1 MGRPAPLALTNEKE
15 VQMSKRLFA
24 TAVIASSLVAGL
36 GFSVPAI
43 ADAGNG
49 KVVVSQK
56 DGSITIGNNAIS
68 RTFDVKGGGLKTGKI
83 ENKLGKTDLTP
94 AEGSEEFYIEGLVN
108 TDRVEPENPLTSV
121 KPGASAGL
129 TTVEAIDRNAS
140 EPADPSN
147 AIDGDVNTYW
157 ASTEQANG
165 VQPWFELNFHGDKTF
180 RYLEYTPRVNGSSY
194 ACTGCITKIKVE
206 VPNVDGQGWKL
217 IKEQELKP
225 ANQSGK
231 QEIDLGADTT
241 ASRVR
246 LTATASH
253 HWQAENKNKAA
264 NIAEID
270 VLTSNKKSVIVRAD
284 KDAAKW
290 TVDVSSVQ
298 NGDGQGKDALIDG
311 DPSTYWH
318 SRYNNNGDGTTEKLP
333 VDITLNRGAKGGSFK
348 TLGYVARSTSANGN
362 WQEFEVYASDKKDGL
377 FNESNKLENAAGK
390 TTFKVSYD
398 GVYGDQPGAKWL
410 YFGLKQ
416 SCDKQYVGIRVT
428 KGQGGGYAAGS
439 EIDLFAE
446 EFTSVPGVDAERPV
460 LKASDLELKGEPVV
474 KDTNVTLNDEAKSGK
489 LVTFNFEPKQ
499 FGASTVT
506 VAQKVAMFDGDHYM
520 RKWLEIESSDKTQRF
535 NYIDGEHLNVKDA
548 KNTWT
553 IPTNKGGVVAM
564 DMEKSILG
572 QPFYAEGMFF
582 GSEFPETDTQ
592 IVSGDSDAKVGRSR
606 YWTGKNFADFER
618 DNQLTKDG
626 KYVSWQTV
634 VGASHSD
641 GSDMNVVQ
649 ADFFNYINQISK
661 PSDFRIQY
669 NSWFDNMMFIDDQ
682 NIIESF
688 LAVDKHLNETG
699 VRPIESYVVDDGWN
713 QYRKSA
719 DQYLTGD
726 DLRRNGSVDGKDG
739 LNHEGF
745 WQFNNKFPDGLT
757 PSSNLVQK
765 LGSDFGVWIGPRGG
779 YNYQGNLAGI
789 IADAGNGSA
798 AGGSID
804 VADQRYVTK
813 FKDMAVKWMK
823 DYGVNYW
830 KWDGFADSGQYGAF
844 NSGDGVVGYDENH
857 QHMFGGPNG
866 YYHSTD
872 LWEKW
877 IDLFDEVWKTANEEQ
892 INKLWISL
900 TCYVNPSPW
909 FLQWSNSVWMQC
921 TADRGERT
929 NGVIDDKMNAML
941 TYRDGAYYDF
951 VKNHDFQFPMA
962 NIYNHD
968 PIFGKEGTGIT
979 ADSMD
984 GEQFRNYLYMMGT
997 RGTAFWELYYSDS
1010 IFNDEKY
1017 LINADF
1023 LKWEEENFDMLRNAK
1038 WVGGNPS
1045 STATLA
1051 SGTSGAAGKQ
1061 DAYGFAGFNNAGDE
1075 GIISMRNPAAT
1086 AKKIS
1091 FKLDSG
1097 IGCKSDGSYHVVLD
1111 HVYTEGDKAAA
1122 EAPKTVK
1129 HGQTIEMTLQP
1140 GEVQIWHLSKDGDT
1154 AAPILSKLY
1163 TENNTTLR
1171 VQASEHVSGAKFEVL
1186 VNGKKVELADNAV
1199 KAYADLKTFDITL
1212 PAPYGD
1218 NVKIE
1223 VKAIAG
1229 ADAAGNKLEGSI
1241 ARTGYTGGIIAT
1253 VSEPEC
1259 TTISR
1264 KAASVEGSDGFSAEV
1279 TVVNPVAGKTI
1290 LSQGSQWSISINGE
1304 GKAVFTMNGVTAVS
1318 DVVVPNLA
1326 SVSVARENN
1335 GMMKLYV
1342 NGEIAGSS
1350 FDKKNVDYT
1359 VAKDTIKI
1367 DKAAAEKISNVV
1379 VYDRALGYDEV
1390 TGAPLASLIAR
1401 AKGIQGAVTADSWA
1415 AAGMDQLIAAA
1426 EAAQGDAQVDAF
1438 AKLIDGYNQLLPKQP
1453 EVPEPKFENL
1463 AQGKNV
1469 SAAFVGAAG
1478 DATNAG
1484 SPLSNAVDGSIG
1496 TAYYAIFGKDGQNKP
1511 AYMTVDLGC
1520 ECDIAGVQ
1528 LWRYYGDTRTYDTTA
1543 LVVSNDPKFPADA
1556 SKVLYYSAE
1565 DKTKDLY
1572 NLGVKPTEDL
1582 YVESKDGKLLFG
1594 SADERSGE
1602 KSVRARYVRLYG
1614 NSKVDA
1620 KGGDNHVV
1628 ELKVFGKKVPEP
1640 AKKYQP
1646 YEYDLLCMMAGR
1658 AQAIVDNG
1666 KYFTSESLAKV
1677 EDALKAARKT
1687 IATIDADVE
1696 AGSYTLTYGDV
1707 YKVRAALESAVACA
1721 QERETSDMVPIL
1733 PSEPV
1738 KPSTPLTPLTP
1749 AEPIKPGGSG
1759 ETQGQKPGSSSDKLV
1774 QTGDDSLMLIGGT
1787 AFAAVALA
1795 GAGIALKRRRS
1806 NA

>member
-1 MGRPAPLALTNEKE
+1 M
-15 VQMSKRLFA
+15 
-24 TAVIASSLVAGL
+24 
-36 GFSVPAI
+36 
-43 ADAGNG
+43 
-49 KVVVSQK
+49 
-56 DGSITIGNNAIS
+56 
-68 RTFDVKGGGLKTGKI
+68 
-83 ENKLGKTDLTP
+83 TP

-649 ADFFNYINQISK
+649 ADFFNYISQISK

-719 DQYLTGD
+719 NQYLTGD

-1229 ADAAGNKLEGSI
+1229 ADAAGNKLEDSI

-1326 SVSVARENN
+1326 SISVARENN

-1342 NGEIAGSS
+1342 NGEIAGSA

-1390 TGAPLASLIAR
+1390 AGAPLASLIAR

-1496 TAYYAIFGKDGQNKP
+1496 TAHYAIFGKDGQNKP

-1543 LVVSNDPKFPADA
+1543 LVASNDPKFPADA

-1787 AFAAVALA
+1787 AFAAVVLA

>member
-1 MGRPAPLALTNEKE
+1 MGRPAPLALANEKE

-68 RTFDVKGGGLKTGKI
+68 RTFDVKGGGLKAGKI
-83 ENKLGKTDLTP
+83 ENKLGKTTLNP
-94 AEGSEEFYIEGLVN
+94 ADGSEEFYIEGLVEAK
-108 TDRVEPENPLTSV
+108 RVEPEKSLTSV
-121 KPGASAGL
+121 KPKVLA
-129 TTVEAIDRNAS
+129 TTVAAIDYNTNEKA
-140 EPADPSN
+140 EPGA
-147 AIDGDVNTYW
+147 ALDGNPNTYW
-157 ASTEQANG
+157 ASAEQANG
-165 VQPWFELNFHGDKTF
+165 VQPWFELDFHAEKTF
-180 RYLEYTPRVNGSSY
+180 KRIKYTPRFDNTAKY
-194 ACTGCITKIKVE
+194 DCTGRILKVQVQIPE
-206 VPNVDGQGWKL
+206 GDSWKTVQEFSL
-217 IKEQELKP
+217 NNGKEQGEQTL
-225 ANQSGK
+225 
-231 QEIDLGADTT
+231 DLDAPQT
-241 ASRVR
+241 ATKVR
-246 LTATASH
+246 LVALESFH
-253 HWQAENKNKAA
+253 HDAAKKNKAA

-270 VLTSNKKSVIVRAD
+270 VMDQAGKSVVDRASA
-284 KDAAKW
+284 DASGWAPK
-290 TVDVSSVQ
+290 VDSSSTQ
-298 NGDGQGKDALIDG
+298 GGDAGGAAALIDG
-311 DPSTYWH
+311 NPSTYWH
-318 SRYNNNGDGTTEKLP
+318 SNYGQGSGDTKAPYKVTI
-333 VDITLNRGAKGGSFK
+333 DRGASKGEFQ
-348 TLGYVARSTSANGN
+348 TVAYLPRPQANANGS
-362 WQEFEVYASDKKDGL
+362 WQEFEVYASDTEAGL
-377 FNESNKLENAAGK
+377 FESENKLQNAEGSSEFRAGYDKVWENG
-390 TTFKVSYD
+390 
-398 GVYGDQPGAKWL
+398 QAKWM
-410 YFGLKQ
+410 YFGLKEKC
-416 SCDKQYVGIRVT
+416 SKQFVGIKVT
-428 KGQGGGYAAGS
+428 KGQGGFASAAELDLMS
-439 EIDLFAE
+439 EQ
-446 EFTSVPGVDAERPV
+446 FTSVPGVDAERPV
-460 LKASDLELKGEPVV
+460 LKASELKLKGDPVV
-474 KDTNVTLNDEAKSGK
+474 KDTNVTLNDKAKSGK

-548 KNTWT
+548 KETWT

-572 QPFYAEGMFF
+572 QPFYVEGMFF

-634 VGASHSD
+634 CGASHSD

-719 DQYLTGD
+719 NQYLTGD

-813 FKDMAVKWMK
+813 FKDMAVKWMQ

-877 IDLFDEVWKTANEEQ
+877 IDLFDEVWKTADEEQ

-1051 SGTSGAAGKQ
+1051 SGTSGKAGEQ

-1199 KAYADLKTFDITL
+1199 KAYADLKTFDIT
-1212 PAPYGD
+1212 PTAPYGD

-1241 ARTGYTGGIIAT
+1241 ARTGYTGGIIAI

-1326 SVSVARENN
+1326 SISVARENN

-1342 NGEIAGSS
+1342 NGEIAGSA

-1359 VAKDTIKI
+1359 VAKDAIKV
-1367 DKAAAEKISNVV
+1367 DKAAAEKIANVV

-1390 TGAPLASLIAR
+1390 VGAPLASLIAR
-1401 AKGIQGAVTADSWA
+1401 AKGIQDAVTAESWA

-1426 EAAQGDAQVDAF
+1426 EAAQGDARVDAF
-1438 AKLIDGYNQLLPKQP
+1438 AKLTDGYNQLLPKQP

-1463 AQGKNV
+1463 AQGKNA

-1478 DATNAG
+1478 DATNSG
-1484 SPLSNAVDGSIG
+1484 SPLSNAVDGSID
-1496 TAYYAIFGKDGQNKP
+1496 TAHYAIFGKDGQNKP
-1511 AYMTVDLGC
+1511 AYMTVDLGT
-1520 ECDIAGVQ
+1520 ECDISGVQ

-1556 SKVLYYSAE
+1556 SKVLYYSAG

-1602 KSVRARYVRLYG
+1602 KPVRARYVRLYG

-1677 EDALKAARKT
+1677 EAALKAARKT

-1749 AEPIKPGGSG
+1749 AEPIKPGKPG
-1759 ETQGQKPGSSSDKLV
+1759 KPGSSSDKLV

-1787 AFAAVALA
+1787 AAAALALA
-1795 GAGIALKRRRS
+1795 GAGIALKRRRG

>member
-68 RTFDVKGGGLKTGKI
+68 RTFDVKGGLKTGKI

-719 DQYLTGD
+719 NQYLTGD

-1229 ADAAGNKLEGSI
+1229 ADAAGNKLEDSI

-1326 SVSVARENN
+1326 SISVARENN

-1342 NGEIAGSS
+1342 NGEIAGSA

-1390 TGAPLASLIAR
+1390 AGAPLASLIAR

-1496 TAYYAIFGKDGQNKP
+1496 TAHYAIFGKDGQNKP

-1543 LVVSNDPKFPADA
+1543 LVASNDPKFPADA

>member
-1 MGRPAPLALTNEKE
+1 M
-15 VQMSKRLFA
+15 
-24 TAVIASSLVAGL
+24 
-36 GFSVPAI
+36 
-43 ADAGNG
+43 
-49 KVVVSQK
+49 
-56 DGSITIGNNAIS
+56 
-68 RTFDVKGGGLKTGKI
+68 
-83 ENKLGKTDLTP
+83 
-94 AEGSEEFYIEGLVN
+94 
-108 TDRVEPENPLTSV
+108 
-121 KPGASAGL
+121 
-129 TTVEAIDRNAS
+129 
-140 EPADPSN
+140 
-147 AIDGDVNTYW
+147 
-157 ASTEQANG
+157 
-165 VQPWFELNFHGDKTF
+165 
-180 RYLEYTPRVNGSSY
+180 
-194 ACTGCITKIKVE
+194 
-206 VPNVDGQGWKL
+206 
-217 IKEQELKP
+217 
-225 ANQSGK
+225 
-231 QEIDLGADTT
+231 
-241 ASRVR
+241 
-246 LTATASH
+246 TATASH
-253 HWQAENKNKAA
+253 HWQDENKNKAA

-270 VLTSNKKSVIVRAD
+270 VLTSDKKSIIVRAD

-311 DPSTYWH
+311 NLNTYWH

-348 TLGYVARSTSANGN
+348 TIGYVARSTSANGN
-362 WQEFEVYASDKKDGL
+362 WQEFEVYASDKKDSL
-377 FNESNKLENAAGK
+377 FNEANKLENAAGK

-428 KGQGGGYAAGS
+428 KGQGGSYAAGS

-446 EFTSVPGVDAERPV
+446 EFTSTPGVDAERPV
-460 LKASDLELKGEPVV
+460 LKASDLELKGKPVV
-474 KDTNVTLNDEAKSGK
+474 EDTNVTLNDKAKSGK

-535 NYIDGEHLNVKDA
+535 NYIDGEHLNIKDA

-606 YWTGKNFADFER
+606 YWTGKNFDDFKR

-719 DQYLTGD
+719 NQYLTGD

-779 YNYQGNLAGI
+779 YNYQGNLASI

-813 FKDMAVKWMK
+813 FKDMAVKWMQ

-877 IDLFDEVWKTANEEQ
+877 IDLFDEVWKTADEEQ

-968 PIFGKEGTGIT
+968 PIFGKEGTGIS

-1051 SGTSGAAGKQ
+1051 SGTSGSAGEQ

-1154 AAPILSKLY
+1154 AAPTLSKLY

-1199 KAYADLKTFDITL
+1199 KAYADLKTFDIAL

-1229 ADAAGNKLEGSI
+1229 TDAAGNKLEGSI

-1326 SVSVARENN
+1326 SISVARENN

-1342 NGEIAGSS
+1342 NGEIAGSA

-1390 TGAPLASLIAR
+1390 AGAPLASLIAR

-1438 AKLIDGYNQLLPKQP
+1438 VKLTDGYNQLLPKQP

-1463 AQGKNV
+1463 AQGKNA
-1469 SAAFVGAAG
+1469 SAAFLDGNG
-1478 DATNAG
+1478 DATNSG
-1484 SPLSNAVDGSIG
+1484 SPLSNAVDGSID
-1496 TAYYAIFGKDGQNKP
+1496 TAHYAIFGKDGQNKP

-1520 ECDIAGVQ
+1520 ECDITGVQ

-1572 NLGVKPTEDL
+1572 NLGAKPTEDL

-1602 KSVRARYVRLYG
+1602 KPVRARYVRLYG

-1666 KYFTSESLAKV
+1666 KYFTAESLAKV
-1677 EDALKAARKT
+1677 EAALKAARKA

-1787 AFAAVALA
+1787 AVAALALA
-1795 GAGIALKRRRS
+1795 GVGIALKRRRS